1 MLKGSN
7 DYKYTVGT
15 FQITYVMILL
25 SGSRV
30 IFHKKVNMNDSERL
44 QRQLY
49 ALTEIAK
56 TLTLPLELPDLLNAV
71 VQKIVGVIEP
81 AEVGAV
87 MLWDQPAGLFRSAAA
102 FGYDAQELSKLGLRA
117 GEAITGKV
125 FDEGIGRL
133 LSTPERVAE
142 AMADLRPSNKAVM
155 AKALGSEAL
164 PRCTLAAPIQV
175 GVFKYGV
182 LILETIHGPTVFSED
197 DLPFLQTISDLIA
210 LAIDRDRLASQAD
223 EVREGRRA
231 ERMRSEVLATLS
243 HELRMPLTAIQG
255 YSSAL
260 LLDNVDWSE
269 EKRGKFL
276 HLIEEESENM
286 QSMLKNI
293 LDSSL
298 IDVDQLSIHR
308 EPIRLQHLARDVAD
322 EMQYRSQIHRF
333 IVDFPEK
340 FPIITIDPRWIKQVF
355 RNILD
360 NAIKYSPEGGLIVIR
375 GEERV
380 SDVVIMVADQGIG
393 ISPENLIPL
402 FERYF
407 RVRSVASLHIPGT
420 GLGLPIAR
428 AIIEGHGGRIW
439 AESNLGEGT
448 TVYFSLPKTQR

>member
-1 MLKGSN
+1 
-7 DYKYTVGT
+7 
-15 FQITYVMILL
+15 
-25 SGSRV
+25 
-30 IFHKKVNMNDSERL
+30 MNDTERL
-44 QRQLY
+44 QRQLF

-56 TLTLPLELPDLLNAV
+56 TLTLPLELPELLNAV
-71 VQKIVGVIEP
+71 IQKIVGVIEP

-87 MLWDQPAGLFRSAAA
+87 MLWDQPAGLFRPTAA
-102 FGYDAQELSKLGLRA
+102 FGYDIHALNELGLRA

-133 LSTPERVAE
+133 LSTPDRVAE
-142 AMADLRPSNKAVM
+142 AMADLRPSNRAVI
-155 AKALGSEAL
+155 ARAVGSEAL
-164 PRCTLAAPIQV
+164 PRCTLAAPIQA
-175 GVFKYGV
+175 GSIKYGV
-182 LILETIHGPTVFSED
+182 LVLETIRGPAVFSED

-223 EVREGRRA
+223 EVREEHRA

-260 LLDNVDWSE
+260 LLDDVDWGE

-276 HLIEEESENM
+276 RLIEEESENM
-286 QSMLKNI
+286 QSMINNI

-298 IDVDQLSIHR
+298 IDVDQLTLAR
-308 EPIRLQHLARDVAD
+308 QPTRLTHLARVVAD
-322 EMQYRSQIHRF
+322 EMQYRTQIHRI
-333 IVDFPEK
+333 IVELPDK
-340 FPIITIDPRWIKQVF
+340 FPILQIDPRWIKQVF

-360 NAIKYSPEGGLIVIR
+360 NAIKYSPDGGLIVIR
-375 GEERV
+375 GEERP
-380 SDVVIMVADQGIG
+380 SDVIIIVADQGIG
-393 ISPENLIPL
+393 ISPEDLIPL

-428 AIIEGHGGRIW
+428 AIVEGHGGRIW

-448 TVYFSLPKTQR
+448 TIYFTLPKTP

>member
-1 MLKGSN
+1 
-7 DYKYTVGT
+7 
-15 FQITYVMILL
+15 
-25 SGSRV
+25 
-30 IFHKKVNMNDSERL
+30 MNDSERL

-56 TLTLPLELPDLLNAV
+56 TLTLPLELPELLNAV
-71 VQKIVGVIEP
+71 IQKIIGVIEP

-102 FGYDAQELSKLGLRA
+102 FGYDSQALSELGLRA

-125 FDEGIGRL
+125 FDDGVGRL
-133 LSTPERVAE
+133 VSTPEEVAE
-142 AMADLRPSNKAVM
+142 EMADIRPSNRA
-155 AKALGSEAL
+155 AISRALGSEAL

-175 GVFKYGV
+175 GSYKYGV
-182 LILETIHGPTVFSED
+182 LVLETIQGPTVFSQG

-210 LAIDRDRLASQAD
+210 LAIDRDRLAAQAD
-223 EVREGRRA
+223 EVREERRA

-260 LLDNVDWSE
+260 LLDEVDWSE
-269 EKRGKFL
+269 EKREKFL
-276 HLIEEESENM
+276 RMIEEESENM
-286 QSMLKNI
+286 QSMLKDI

-298 IDVDQLSIHR
+298 IDVDQLILER
-308 EPIRLQHLARDVAD
+308 QPVRLQNLARDMAE
-322 EMQYRSQIHRF
+322 EMQHRTETHHI

-340 FPIITIDPRWIKQVF
+340 FPILEIDPRWTKQVF

-375 GEERV
+375 GEERP
-380 SDVVIMVADQGIG
+380 SDVVIMIADQGIG
-393 ISPENLIPL
+393 ISSEDLIPL

-428 AIIEGHGGRIW
+428 AIVEGHSGRIW

-448 TVYFSLPKTQR
+448 TIYFTLPKTRF

>member
-1 MLKGSN
+1 MK
-7 DYKYTVGT
+7 D
-15 FQITYVMILL
+15 I
-25 SGSRV
+25 
-30 IFHKKVNMNDSERL
+30 ERL
-44 QRQLY
+44 QLQLY

-56 TLTLPLELPDLLNAV
+56 TLTLPLELPELLNAV
-71 VQKIVGVIEP
+71 IQKIIGVIEP

-102 FGYDAQELSKLGLRA
+102 FGYDAQALSELGLRA

-125 FDEGIGRL
+125 FDDGAGCL
-133 LSTPERVAE
+133 VSTPERVAE
-142 AMADLRPSNKAVM
+142 AMADMRPSNRAVM
-155 AKALGSEAL
+155 TRALGSDAL
-164 PRCTLAAPIQV
+164 PRCTLAAPIKV
-175 GVFKYGV
+175 GEYKYGV
-182 LILETIHGPTVFSED
+182 LVLETIRGPTVFSES
-197 DLPFLQTISDLIA
+197 DLPFVQTISDLIA
-210 LAIDRDRLASQAD
+210 LAIDRDRLAAQAD
-223 EVREGRRA
+223 EVREERRA

-260 LLDNVDWSE
+260 LLDDVDWSE
-269 EKRGKFL
+269 EKREKFL
-276 HLIEEESENM
+276 RMIEDESENM
-286 QSMLKNI
+286 QSMLKDI

-298 IDVDQLSIHR
+298 IDVDQLILERQSVR
-308 EPIRLQHLARDVAD
+308 FQHFARDVAE
-322 EMQYRSQIHRF
+322 EMQQRTETHRI

-340 FPIITIDPRWIKQVF
+340 FPILEIDPRWTKQVF

-375 GEERV
+375 GEERP

-393 ISPENLIPL
+393 ISPEDLIPL

-407 RVRSVASLHIPGT
+407 RVRSAASLHIPGT

-428 AIIEGHGGRIW
+428 AIVEGHGGRIW

-448 TVYFSLPKTQR
+448 TIYFSLPKTAL

>member
-1 MLKGSN
+1 
-7 DYKYTVGT
+7 
-15 FQITYVMILL
+15 
-25 SGSRV
+25 
-30 IFHKKVNMNDSERL
+30 MNGIERL

-56 TLTLPLELPDLLNAV
+56 TLTTPLELPELLNAV
-71 VQKIVGVIEP
+71 IQKIVGVIEP

-87 MLWDQPAGLFRSAAA
+87 MLWDQSAGLFRPAAA
-102 FGYDAQELSKLGLRA
+102 FGYDAKALSELGLRA

-125 FDEGIGRL
+125 FDEGVGCL
-133 LSTPERVAE
+133 LNTHEKVSE
-142 AMADLRPSNKAVM
+142 AMADLRPSNRAVM
-155 AKALGSEAL
+155 TRALGSEIL

-175 GVFKYGV
+175 GSNKYGV
-182 LILETIHGPTVFSED
+182 LVLETIHGPATFSEA

-210 LAIDRDRLASQAD
+210 LAIDRDRLAAQAD
-223 EVREGRRA
+223 EVREERRA

-260 LLDNVDWSE
+260 LLDNIDWSE

-276 HLIEEESENM
+276 RLIEEESENM

-298 IDVDQLSIHR
+298 IDVDQLIIDR
-308 EPIRLQHLARDVAD
+308 QPVRLPQLTRVVAD
-322 EMQYRSQIHRF
+322 EMQSRTQIHRI
-333 IVDFPEK
+333 IVEFPDK
-340 FPIITIDPRWIKQVF
+340 FPILSIDPRWIKQVF

-375 GEERV
+375 GEER
-380 SDVVIMVADQGIG
+380 SSNVVIMVADQGIG
-393 ISPENLIPL
+393 ISPEDLIPL

-407 RVRSVASLHIPGT
+407 RVRSLASLHIPGT

-428 AIIEGHGGRIW
+428 AIVEGHGGRIW

-448 TVYFSLPKTQR
+448 TIYFTLPKTPL

>member
-1 MLKGSN
+1 MK
-7 DYKYTVGT
+7 D
-15 FQITYVMILL
+15 I
-25 SGSRV
+25 
-30 IFHKKVNMNDSERL
+30 ERL

-56 TLTLPLELPDLLNAV
+56 TLTLPLELPELLNAV
-71 VQKIVGVIEP
+71 IQKIIGVIEP

-87 MLWDQPAGLFRSAAA
+87 MLWDQPSGLFRPAAA
-102 FGYDAQELSKLGLRA
+102 FGYDAQALSELGLRA

-125 FDEGIGRL
+125 FDDGAGRL
-133 LSTPERVAE
+133 VSTPERVAE
-142 AMADLRPSNKAVM
+142 AMADMRPSNRAVM
-155 AKALGSEAL
+155 TRALGSDAL
-164 PRCTLAAPIQV
+164 PRCTLAAPIKV
-175 GVFKYGV
+175 GAYKYGV
-182 LILETIHGPTVFSED
+182 LVLETIQGPAVFSD
-197 DLPFLQTISDLIA
+197 SDLPFLQTISDLIA
-210 LAIDRDRLASQAD
+210 LAIDRDRLAAQAD
-223 EVREGRRA
+223 AVREERRA

-260 LLDNVDWSE
+260 LLDEVDWSE
-269 EKRGKFL
+269 EKGQKFL
-276 HLIEEESENM
+276 RLIEEESENM
-286 QSMLKNI
+286 QSMLKDI

-298 IDVDQLSIHR
+298 IDVDQLIIER
-308 EPIRLQHLARDVAD
+308 QPVRLQHLARDVAE
-322 EMQYRSQIHRF
+322 EMQHQTESHQI

-340 FPIITIDPRWIKQVF
+340 FPILAIDPRWIKQVF

-375 GEERV
+375 GEERP

-393 ISPENLIPL
+393 ISPEDLIPL

-407 RVRSVASLHIPGT
+407 RVRSLANLHIPGI

-428 AIIEGHGGRIW
+428 AIVEGHGGRIW

-448 TVYFSLPKTQR
+448 TIYFSLPKT

>member
-1 MLKGSN
+1 MK
-7 DYKYTVGT
+7 D
-15 FQITYVMILL
+15 I
-25 SGSRV
+25 
-30 IFHKKVNMNDSERL
+30 ERL
-44 QRQLY
+44 LRQLY

-56 TLTLPLELPDLLNAV
+56 TLTLPLELPELLNAV
-71 VQKIVGVIEP
+71 IQKIIGVIEP

-87 MLWDQPAGLFRSAAA
+87 MLWDQPSGLFRPAAA
-102 FGYDAQELSKLGLRA
+102 FGYDGQALSELGLRA

-125 FDEGIGRL
+125 FDDGVGRL
-133 LSTPERVAE
+133 VSTPERVAE
-142 AMADLRPSNKAVM
+142 AMADMRPSNRTVIAR
-155 AKALGSEAL
+155 ALGSDAL
-164 PRCTLAAPIQV
+164 PRCTLAAPIKV
-175 GVFKYGV
+175 GAYKYGV
-182 LILETIHGPTVFSED
+182 LVLETIQGPAVFSD
-197 DLPFLQTISDLIA
+197 SDLPFLQTISDLVA

-223 EVREGRRA
+223 AVREERRA

-260 LLDNVDWSE
+260 LLDEVDWSE
-269 EKRGKFL
+269 EKGQKFL
-276 HLIEEESENM
+276 RLIEEESENM
-286 QSMLKNI
+286 QSMLKDI

-298 IDVDQLSIHR
+298 IDVDQLTIER
-308 EPIRLQHLARDVAD
+308 QPVRLPYLARDVAE
-322 EMQYRSQIHRF
+322 EMQHQTESHQI

-340 FPIITIDPRWIKQVF
+340 FPILAIDPRWIKQVI

-375 GEERV
+375 GEERP

-393 ISPENLIPL
+393 ISPEDLIPL

-407 RVRSVASLHIPGT
+407 RVRSLANLHIPGI

-428 AIIEGHGGRIW
+428 AIVEGHGGRIW

-448 TVYFSLPKTQR
+448 TIYFSLPKT

>member
-1 MLKGSN
+1 
-7 DYKYTVGT
+7 
-15 FQITYVMILL
+15 
-25 SGSRV
+25 
-30 IFHKKVNMNDSERL
+30 MNDSERL

-56 TLTLPLELPDLLNAV
+56 TLTSPLELPELLNAV
-71 VQKIVGVIEP
+71 IQKIVGVIEP

-87 MLWDQPAGLFRSAAA
+87 MLWDQPAGLFRPAAA
-102 FGYDAQELSKLGLRA
+102 FGYDAHALSELGLRQ

-125 FDEGIGRL
+125 FDEGVGQL

-142 AMADLRPSNKAVM
+142 AMSDLRPSNRAVV
-155 AKALGSEAL
+155 ARALGSEAL
-164 PRCTLAAPIQV
+164 PRCTLAAPIQA
-175 GVFKYGV
+175 GSYKYGV
-182 LILETIHGPTVFSED
+182 LVLETILGPAVFSEA

-210 LAIDRDRLASQAD
+210 LAIDRDRLAAQAD
-223 EVREGRRA
+223 EVREERRA

-260 LLDNVDWSE
+260 LLENIDWSE

-276 HLIEEESENM
+276 RLIEEESENM

-298 IDVDQLSIHR
+298 IDVDQLIIDR
-308 EPIRLQHLARDVAD
+308 QPVQLPHLAQGVVD
-322 EMQYRSQIHRF
+322 EMQSRTKIHRI
-333 IVDFPEK
+333 IVEFPEK
-340 FPIITIDPRWIKQVF
+340 FPILQIDPRWIKQVF

-375 GEERV
+375 GEERS
-380 SDVVIMVADQGIG
+380 SDLVIMVADQGIG
-393 ISPENLIPL
+393 ISPEDLIPL

-428 AIIEGHGGRIW
+428 AIVEGHGGRIW

-448 TVYFSLPKTQR
+448 TVYFTLPKTP

>member
-1 MLKGSN
+1 
-7 DYKYTVGT
+7 
-15 FQITYVMILL
+15 
-25 SGSRV
+25 
-30 IFHKKVNMNDSERL
+30 MNDIERL

-56 TLTLPLELPDLLNAV
+56 TITLPLELPELLNAV
-71 VQKIVGVIEP
+71 IQKTIGVIEP

-102 FGYDAQELSKLGLRA
+102 FGYDAQALSEIGLRA

-125 FDEGIGRL
+125 FDDGVGRL
-133 LSTPERVAE
+133 VSTPEEVAD
-142 AMADLRPSNKAVM
+142 AMADLRPSNRAVM
-155 AKALGSEAL
+155 TRALGSDAL

-175 GVFKYGV
+175 GSYKFGV
-182 LILETIHGPTVFSED
+182 LVLETIQGPAVFSES
-197 DLPFLQTISDLIA
+197 DLPFVQTISDLIA
-210 LAIDRDRLASQAD
+210 LAIDRDHLAAQAD
-223 EVREGRRA
+223 EVREERRA

-260 LLDNVDWSE
+260 LLDEVDWSE
-269 EKRGKFL
+269 EKREKFL
-276 HLIEEESENM
+276 HMIEEESENM
-286 QSMLKNI
+286 QSMLKDI

-298 IDVDQLSIHR
+298 IDVDQLIIER
-308 EPIRLQHLARDVAD
+308 QPLRLQNLARDVAE
-322 EMQYRSQIHRF
+322 EMQHRTEIHR
-333 IVDFPEK
+333 IILDFPEK
-340 FPIITIDPRWIKQVF
+340 FPILEIDPRWTKQVF

-375 GEERV
+375 GEERPA
-380 SDVVIMVADQGIG
+380 DVVIMVADQGIG
-393 ISPENLIPL
+393 ISPEDLIPL

-407 RVRSVASLHIPGT
+407 RVRSLASLHIPGT

-448 TVYFSLPKTQR
+448 TIYFSLPKIAQ

>member
-1 MLKGSN
+1 MK
-7 DYKYTVGT
+7 D
-15 FQITYVMILL
+15 I
-25 SGSRV
+25 
-30 IFHKKVNMNDSERL
+30 ERL

-56 TLTLPLELPDLLNAV
+56 SLTLPLELPELLNAV
-71 VQKIVGVIEP
+71 IQKIIGVIEP

-87 MLWDQPAGLFRSAAA
+87 MLWDQPAGLFRPTAA
-102 FGYDAQELSKLGLRA
+102 FGYYTQALSELGLRA

-125 FDEGIGRL
+125 FDEGVGCL
-133 LSTPERVAE
+133 LSTPELVAD
-142 AMADLRPSNKAVM
+142 AMADLRPSNREVISR
-155 AKALGSEAL
+155 ALGSDAL

-175 GVFKYGV
+175 GSYKYGV
-182 LILETIHGPTVFSED
+182 LVLETIQGPAVFSEN
-197 DLPFLQTISDLIA
+197 DLPFVQTISDLIA

-223 EVREGRRA
+223 EVREERRA

-260 LLDNVDWSE
+260 LLDEVDWSE
-269 EKRGKFL
+269 EKREKFL
-276 HLIEEESENM
+276 RMIEEESENM
-286 QSMLKNI
+286 QSMLKDI

-298 IDVDQLSIHR
+298 IDVDQLILER
-308 EPIRLQHLARDVAD
+308 QPVRLQNLARDVAE
-322 EMQYRSQIHRF
+322 EMQHRTETHRI

-340 FPIITIDPRWIKQVF
+340 FPILEIDPRWTKQVF

-375 GEERV
+375 GEERP
-380 SDVVIMVADQGIG
+380 SDVVIVVADQGIG
-393 ISPENLIPL
+393 ISPEDLIPL

-428 AIIEGHGGRIW
+428 AIVEGHGGRIW

-448 TVYFSLPKTQR
+448 TIYFSLPKTAQ

>member
-1 MLKGSN
+1 MK
-7 DYKYTVGT
+7 D
-15 FQITYVMILL
+15 I
-25 SGSRV
+25 
-30 IFHKKVNMNDSERL
+30 ERL

-56 TLTLPLELPDLLNAV
+56 TLTLPLELPELLNAV
-71 VQKIVGVIEP
+71 IQKIIGVIEP

-102 FGYDAQELSKLGLRA
+102 FGYDAQALSELGLRA

-125 FDEGIGRL
+125 FDDGVGRL
-133 LSTPERVAE
+133 VSTPEEVAE
-142 AMADLRPSNKAVM
+142 EMADIRPSNRA
-155 AKALGSEAL
+155 AITRALGSDAL

-175 GVFKYGV
+175 GSYKYGV
-182 LILETIHGPTVFSED
+182 LLLETIQGPDVFSEN
-197 DLPFLQTISDLIA
+197 DLPFVQTISDLIA
-210 LAIDRDRLASQAD
+210 LAIDRDRLAAQAD
-223 EVREGRRA
+223 EVREERRA

-260 LLDNVDWSE
+260 LLEDVDWSE
-269 EKRGKFL
+269 EKREKFL
-276 HLIEEESENM
+276 HMIEEESENM
-286 QSMLKNI
+286 QSMLKDI

-298 IDVDQLSIHR
+298 IDVDQLIIERQPVRLQNLARAVAEEMQHRTEIHR
-308 EPIRLQHLARDVAD
+308 I
-322 EMQYRSQIHRF
+322 

-340 FPIITIDPRWIKQVF
+340 FPILEIDPRWTKQVF

-375 GEERV
+375 GEERPA
-380 SDVVIMVADQGIG
+380 DVVIMVADQGIG
-393 ISPENLIPL
+393 ISPEDLIPL

-428 AIIEGHGGRIW
+428 AIVEGHSGRIW

-448 TVYFSLPKTQR
+448 AIYFTLPKTRF

>member
-1 MLKGSN
+1 
-7 DYKYTVGT
+7 
-15 FQITYVMILL
+15 
-25 SGSRV
+25 
-30 IFHKKVNMNDSERL
+30 MNGNERL

-56 TLTLPLELPDLLNAV
+56 TLTLPLELPELLNAV
-71 VQKIVGVIEP
+71 IRKIIGVIEP

-102 FGYDAQELSKLGLRA
+102 FGYDARAISELGLRA

-125 FDEGIGRL
+125 FDDGVGRL
-133 LSTPERVAE
+133 VRTPEEVAE
-142 AMADLRPSNKAVM
+142 EMADIRPSNKAVM
-155 AKALGSEAL
+155 TRALGSDAL

-175 GVFKYGV
+175 GSYKYGV
-182 LILETIHGPTVFSED
+182 LVLETIQGPAVFSED
-197 DLPFLQTISDLIA
+197 DLPFLQTICDLIA
-210 LAIDRDRLASQAD
+210 LAIDRDRLAAQAD
-223 EVREGRRA
+223 EVREERRA

-243 HELRMPLTAIQG
+243 HELRMPMTAIQG

-260 LLDNVDWSE
+260 LMDDVDWSE
-269 EKRGKFL
+269 EKGKKFL
-276 HLIEEESENM
+276 LMIEEESENM
-286 QSMLKNI
+286 QSMLKDI

-298 IDVDQLSIHR
+298 IDVDQLIIER
-308 EPIRLQHLARDVAD
+308 QPVRLQNLARDVAE
-322 EMQYRSQIHRF
+322 EMHHRTEIHRI

-340 FPIITIDPRWIKQVF
+340 FPILEIDPRWTKQVF

-360 NAIKYSPEGGLIVIR
+360 NAIKYSPEGGLIVVR
-375 GEERV
+375 GEERPA
-380 SDVVIMVADQGIG
+380 DVVIMVADQGIG
-393 ISPENLIPL
+393 ISPEDLIPL

-407 RVRSVASLHIPGT
+407 RVRSLASLHIPGT

-448 TVYFSLPKTQR
+448 TIYFSLPKIAQ